1 MKHTIAVIFIIVLAG
16 MAQAQNQTVADTTK
30 HVVATPLVPPPVQNQ
45 TTISFGAGSTIFP
58 TTIVAT
64 QRLGD
69 GGGGIIGGNVT
80 VNLKVTQ
87 DISPRWRIPVSLSL
101 AFLRG
106 NESFF
111 HAEVVAVG
119 DTEFR
124 NYLLTNSVNMLNAQ
138 VGIEYYH
145 PYQYVTPYGGAD
157 IMLTSLSQSTL
168 DFTIQQT
175 GQQIASPQSLPALT
189 RWGAM
194 LRAGA
199 EFPLPQ
205 DGLYFDASVELGALN
220 LLGRGNDYQLL
231 TPTQLSFDDAKARVA
246 SGLTGEAVAT
256 FFRLLVKVAW
266 KFNR

>member
-1 MKHTIAVIFIIVLAG
+1 MKYTIAVIFIMVIAG
-16 MAQAQNQTVADTTK
+16 GAFAQTQTQPAVDTSK
-30 HVVATPLVPPPVQNQ
+30 HEGTPLTAPVVNQ
-45 TTISFGAGSTIFP
+45 TTISFGVGSTIFP
-58 TTIVAT
+58 TPIVAT

-69 GGGGIIGGNVT
+69 GGGGIIGGDITINV
-80 VNLKVTQ
+80 KATQ

-111 HAEVVAVG
+111 HAEVVAPR

-124 NYLLTNSVNMLNAQ
+124 NYLLSNSVNMLNAQ
-138 VGIEYYH
+138 IGIEYYR
-145 PYQYVTPYGGAD
+145 PYEYVTPYGGVD
-157 IMLTSLSQSTL
+157 LMFTELSQTTL

-175 GQQIASPQSLPALT
+175 GQQLASPQSLPAVA
-189 RWGAM
+189 RWGAL

-205 DGLYFDASVELGALN
+205 DGLYFDASVELGAMN
-220 LLGRGNDYQLL
+220 ILGRGNSYQLM
-231 TPTQLSFDDAKARVA
+231 TPTQLSFDDAAARVA
-246 SGLTGEAVAT
+246 SGQTGEAVAT

-266 KFNR
+266 KF